1 METNHKI
8 LFHNANNLN
17 QIKDDSIALMITSPP
32 YPMIE
37 MWDSMFSEQNPNIKE
52 ALNKKDGNTTFELM
66 NQELDKVWDE
76 VYRVLIPGGIACINI
91 GDATRTIGGNFQ
103 LFSSSTRIMNHCLKA
118 GFSALPKILWKK
130 TTNAPNKFMGS
141 GMLPPGAYVTLEH
154 EYILIL
160 RKGGKREFTKPHE
173 KKNRQESA
181 FFWEERNIWFTDI
194 WERLNGVIQKLN
206 DEKIRERS
214 AAYPFELAYRLI
226 NMFSVKGDTVL
237 DPYLGTGTTMLAA
250 MASARNSIG
259 VEIDSN
265 FKDTIVERTKA
276 IIDYANAIN
285 KKRIQ
290 QHLEFVKKREAEKGS
305 LKYTHEKYGFKVM
318 TRQDNSLILSDLV
331 SCEQAEQNEF
341 KVVYV
346 SNAKEINNRVVSAS
360 KEEKQETH
368 SNKGDFLEVPQI
380 EQEAGRLN
388 ASSLYNFF

>member
-8 LFHNANNLN
+8 LFQNANNLH
-17 QIKDDSIALMITSPP
+17 QIKDSSIALMITSPP

-37 MWDSMFSEQNPNIKE
+37 MWDNMFSEQNPEIKE
-52 ALNKKDGNTTFELM
+52 ALNKKDGSIAFELM

-91 GDATRTIGGNFQ
+91 GDATRTIGENFQ

-160 RKGGKREFTKPHE
+160 RKGGKREFIKPHE
-173 KKNRQESA
+173 KMNRQESA

-194 WERLNGVIQKLN
+194 WEGLNGVIQKLN
-206 DEKIRERS
+206 DEKIRCRS

-237 DPYLGTGTTMLAA
+237 DPYFGTGTTMLSA

-259 VEIDSN
+259 VEIDQN
-265 FKDTIVERTKA
+265 FKDIIGERTKS
-276 IIDYANAIN
+276 IVEYANAIN

-290 QHLEFVKKREAEKGS
+290 QHLEFVKKRESEKGP

-318 TRQDNSLILSDLV
+318 TRQDNSLIFDDVLS
-331 SCEQAEQNEF
+331 CKQTNENEF
-341 KVVYV
+341 KVNYA
-346 SNAKEINNRVVSAS
+346 SNKEMELKSSIISSNKEIEERYNV
-360 KEEKQETH
+360 KEYP
-368 SNKGDFLEVPQI
+368 LEIPQI
-380 EQEAGRLN
+380 EQKVERLN
-388 ASSLYNFF
+388 APSLYNFF